1 MEIVWIL
8 AGVLA
13 LIALPIVVYLFSVRP
28 KLEEKARWVLITGI
42 IMSGTVIAPIIAM
55 PALVYLVIWQVVLT
69 VMLIVN
75 AVVWIVGIVRRR
87 VCYIPGALTTVLTV
101 IVSSLLL
108 GNWLAVIASMFY
120 MVMLLRLWV
129 ERREK

>member
-87 VCYIPGALTTVLTV
+87 VCYIPGALTTGLTV

>member
-87 VCYIPGALTTVLTV
+87 VCYIPGSLTTGLTV

>member
-87 VCYIPGALTTVLTV
+87 VCYIPGALTTGLSV